1 MVQRMFDEKIK
12 NTFDK
17 LSPSSDQ
24 KRRMLGLILSSK
36 QKEKIHMMRYIGVLS
51 SCAAVLLIAV
61 SIYSANHFLEFIN
74 QNAKETTV
82 IDNTVVQ
89 QKKAIG
95 NEESVTVKK
104 DTEKQSEI
112 VQNPVFS
119 EEIAP
124 DNHED
129 TSETASYDSYN
140 STLVTKGCALT
151 SDTPVA
157 AYDNTQNEACFNDE
171 LSRDFVF
178 LYNDLS
184 LFHEEKPEAFS
195 LKEDADDDV
204 TVLSDET
211 EYNFFDSIVLPD
223 DFYEEKSE
231 NPDIGPKKSNIF
243 NYVGKDGRSVEIII
257 SDYSQDYNSYI
268 TNPDIIKT
276 EIYDSS
282 IVLFSDDGMFVC
294 CLLKDNYQYK
304 VITDKLTETEFENLI
319 TSII

>member
-1 MVQRMFDEKIK
+1 MFDEKIK

-36 QKEKIHMMRYIGVLS
+36 QKEKIHMMRYIGLLS

-61 SIYSANHFLEFIN
+61 SIYSANHFLEFKN
-74 QNAKETTV
+74 QNTEETTI

-89 QKKAIG
+89 QKKAIE

-104 DTEKQSEI
+104 DTEKQSEM
-112 VQNPVFS
+112 VKNPVFS

-124 DNHED
+124 NNHED
-129 TSETASYDSYN
+129 TSETASYEGYN
-140 STLVTKGCALT
+140 STLVTKDCTLT

-184 LFHEEKPEAFS
+184 LFHEEKSETFS

-204 TVLSDET
+204 NVLSDER

-282 IVLFSDDGMFVC
+282 IVLFSDDDVFVC